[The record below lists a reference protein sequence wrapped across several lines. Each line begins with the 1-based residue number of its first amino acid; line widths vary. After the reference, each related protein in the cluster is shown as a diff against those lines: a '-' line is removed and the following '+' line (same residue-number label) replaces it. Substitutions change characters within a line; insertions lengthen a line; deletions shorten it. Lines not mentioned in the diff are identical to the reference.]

1 MLKYTRIWASVG
13 WILVL
18 LVVYLS
24 LVPNP
29 PAPVTFDH
37 ADKLEHALA
46 YAALSFWFCQLY
58 GRLRVIVALAGL
70 GIALEYVQGW
80 TGYRMFD
87 VLDMQANSVG
97 VLLGWFLALTPI
109 GRSFA
114 CIESRLWRDKI
125 LRNWN

>member
-1 MLKYTRIWASVG
+1 MLKYTRLWTAVG
-13 WILVL
+13 WGLVL

-46 YAALSFWFCQLY
+46 YAALSFWFCHLH
-58 GRLRVIVALAGL
+58 GRLRVIIALVGL

-80 TGYRMFD
+80 TGYRSFD
-87 VLDMQANSVG
+87 VLDMLADGVG
-97 VLLGWFLALTPI
+97 VLAGALLELTPL
-109 GRSFA
+109 GKLLS
-114 CIESRLWRDKI
+114 CIECRLAR
-125 LRNWN
+125 